1 MNLPRIQPSAL
12 FYFFLSLLALVVA
25 IGLAALYKNDN
36 NPGTVLFILRPDTY
50 DKVFP
55 FLLGTV
61 AAGGFALAYN
71 IAKQSQEQYLEQRRV
86 SQALVDRRIQ
96 RLQEI
101 YETILTCFQDI
112 RLQRR
117 RIRGALIPGKSAGS
131 WQMRRALFEEI
142 LMRLNEAQLAG
153 ERIMK
158 VFVFEHDT
166 LQGASSLTND
176 EIDKISK
183 IQDDLKSQ
191 IGGIQGILRNV
202 LRSAEWIGIT
212 EGTSNEESLIS
223 LPDGI
228 IKFSDSSASG
238 NLSFRK
244 ITEHFDAFA
253 FAYLIAYANLNLSQT
268 RMVKL
273 SPENNS
279 ISRRKVAFAI

>member
-131 WQMRRALFEEI
+131 WQMRRGLFEEI

-228 IKFSDSSASG
+228 IKFSDSNASG

-244 ITEHFDAFA
+244 ISEHFDAFA
-253 FAYLIAYANLNLSQT
+253 FCILNRIRELESESDSHG
-268 RMVKL
+268 K
-273 SPENNS
+273 
-279 ISRRKVAFAI
+279 A